1 MKTIAVDLMG
11 GDHAPK
17 VVVEGI
23 KSALE
28 KYDNLKIKAYGT
40 SGSWTDNHD
49 RVEFI
54 EVTEVITSEDDP
66 VRAVRRKK
74 DSSIIRAAKAVKE
87 GEADA
92 FVSAGNTGA
101 LLTAGLFVIGR
112 IKGIERPA
120 LASMIPTTS
129 EKGMLMLD
137 LGANSEN
144 KPNHLLQFAHM
155 ASIYMENIIGRK
167 NPKIGLI
174 NNGSEDI
181 KGTPLTKETH
191 QLLKESN
198 LNYSGYF
205 ETRDVLTGKYD
216 IGVTDGFTGNV
227 ILKTIEGTS
236 SSILGEVKKIFL
248 SSFFNKL
255 SALAVKKDFG
265 KLKDVMDYRQFG
277 GAPLLGVNGHVLKA
291 HGSSDALA
299 IENAIRNA
307 ITMAESDAIEKIKE
321 AISTDE

>member
-11 GDHAPK
+11 GDHAPEAI
-17 VVVEGI
+17 VDGI
-23 KSALE
+23 KSALK
-28 KYDNLKIKAYGT
+28 KYEDIQILAFGT
-40 SGSWTDNHD
+40 AGSWTETHD
-49 RVEFI
+49 RVKFV

-74 DSSIIRAAKAVKE
+74 DSSIVRAAKAVKE

-120 LASMIPTTS
+120 LASMIPTTNN
-129 EKGMLMLD
+129 KGMLLLD

-144 KPNHLLQFAHM
+144 KPKHLLQFAHM
-155 ASIYMENIIGRK
+155 ASIYMENIRGRK
-167 NPKIGLI
+167 NPSIGLI

-191 QLLKESN
+191 QLLQDSN

-205 ETRDVLTGKYD
+205 ETRDILTGKYD
-216 IGVTDGFTGNV
+216 IGVTDGFTGNIV
-227 ILKTIEGTS
+227 LKTIEGTAS
-236 SSILGEVKKIFL
+236 SLLGEVKKIFL
-248 SSFFNKL
+248 SSMVNKL
-255 SALAVKKDFG
+255 SALVVKKDLG
-265 KLKDVMDYRQFG
+265 QLKDLMDYRQFG
-277 GAPLLGVNGHVLKA
+277 GAPLLGLNGHVLKA